1 MGKYNRYLLVSLY
14 VLIVGVMAMCVALV
28 FTGVKSYV
36 LELPNYDYMVN
47 DIFMSDIMP
56 VSKTE
61 SDSLRKPYLSDNV
74 KIGKHFYNKDS
85 DNKKQEES
93 LIYYENTYIQNNGVD
108 YVSDED
114 FDVVSALNGE
124 VISIEDDEIYG
135 KVLTIRHNEN
145 LKTVYSNLSN
155 ILVSVGYTTSGGEL
169 IASSSPSDLD
179 TNHKSLLHFEVY
191 YKDTPID
198 PESIYTLNVSE
209 LQ

>member
-85 DNKKQEES
+85 DN
-93 LIYYENTYIQNNGVD
+93 NGVD

-114 FDVVSALNGE
+114 IDVVSALNGE
-124 VISIEDDEIYG
+124 VITIEDDEIYG